1 MATRAEKILKTQT
14 IAGTGNN
21 PTRAA
26 IKYVNAGLK
35 DLGLKPR
42 EKDAMK
48 KKLIPIVAN
57 RISLDRGRTVSRA
70 KNVVSREAKARVT
83 NAQNKF
89 N

>member
-42 EKDAMK
+42 EKQAMK
-48 KKLIPIVAN
+48 EKLIPIVAN
-57 RISLDRGRTVSRA
+57 RIALDRGRTMSRA
-70 KNVVSREAKARVT
+70 KAVVSSETKARLA